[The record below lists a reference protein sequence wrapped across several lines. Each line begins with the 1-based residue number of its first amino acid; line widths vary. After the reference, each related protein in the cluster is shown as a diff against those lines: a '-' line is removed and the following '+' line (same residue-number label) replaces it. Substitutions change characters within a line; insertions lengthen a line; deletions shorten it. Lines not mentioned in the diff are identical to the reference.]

1 MGYNIDPISANCYS
15 GTTVLINKFDI
26 REERKLNEVEGV
38 LTSARYAEW
47 LNAPKAETF
56 DFDHYK
62 AIHRFLFS
70 DLYDW
75 AGEVRTVNISKKGT
89 QFAPVEQIESQAALI
104 FERLKTR
111 DSFKGLSHDE
121 FVDEIVDFYC
131 VTNFL
136 HPFREGNGRTQRL
149 FLTQLIRNA
158 DYDISFADMDT
169 DLLMIATIQSAQGV
183 TDLLKAVFS
192 ESIFDPHAD
201 PHGETNGR
209 KQWNR

>member
-1 MGYNIDPISANCYS
+1 M
-15 GTTVLINKFDI
+15 TLTVTK
-26 REERKLNEVEGV
+26 
-38 LTSARYAEW
+38 RY
-47 LNAPKAETF
+47 
-56 DFDHYK
+56 
-62 AIHRFLFS
+62 RFLFS

-89 QFAPVEQIESQAALI
+89 QFALVEQIESQAALI

-111 DSFKGLSHDE
+111 NFFKSLSHDR

-131 VTNFL
+131 MTNFL

-158 DYDISFADMDT
+158 GYDINFADMDT

-192 ESIFDPHAD
+192 ESIF
-201 PHGETNGR
+201 
-209 KQWNR
+209 

>member
-1 MGYNIDPISANCYS
+1 MAYSLDPISSNCYP

-26 REERKLNEVEGV
+26 RDEGKLNEVESV
-38 LTSARYAEW
+38 LSSARNAEW
-47 LNAPKAETF
+47 LIAPKADAF

-89 QFAPVEQIESQAALI
+89 QFCPAEDIEHQAERI
-104 FERLKTR
+104 FKRLRERNY
-111 DSFKGLSHDE
+111 FKGLSHDE

-131 VTNFL
+131 ATNAL
-136 HPFREGNGRTQRL
+136 HPFREGNGRTQRA
-149 FLTQLIRNA
+149 FLTQLVRSA
-158 DYDISFADMDT
+158 GYDINFADMDA

-183 TDLLKAVFS
+183 TDLLRRVL
-192 ESIFDPHAD
+192 
-201 PHGETNGR
+201 GEGVL
-209 KQWNR
+209 

>member
-1 MGYNIDPISANCYS
+1 MGYSIDPISANCYS

-26 REERKLNEVEGV
+26 REEGKLNEVEGV

-47 LNAPKAETF
+47 LRAPKTETF

-89 QFAPVEQIESQAALI
+89 QFAPVEQIESQAMQI

-111 DSFKGLSHDE
+111 NFFKGLSRDE
-121 FVDEIVDFYC
+121 FVDKIVDFYC

-158 DYDISFADMDT
+158 GYDISFADMDT

-183 TDLLKAVFS
+183 TDLLKAIFS
-192 ESIFDPHAD
+192 ESIF
-201 PHGETNGR
+201 
-209 KQWNR
+209 